1 MVGNG
6 TYQLTFVCTRGA
18 ALSLGKLTQYKRD
31 EVLAQVMS
39 DAVAEGGAVV
49 TYTIEQSAFE
59 AGLPF
64 FIEVETNGNA
74 SGSYGYVFVKKVK

>member
-1 MVGNG
+1 
-6 TYQLTFVCTRGA
+6 
-18 ALSLGKLTQYKRD
+18 
-31 EVLAQVMS
+31 MS

-59 AGLPF
+59 TGLPF

>member
-1 MVGNG
+1 MP
-6 TYQLTFVCTRGA
+6 T
-18 ALSLGKLTQYKRD
+18 
-31 EVLAQVMS
+31 
-39 DAVAEGGAVV
+39 AVAEGSAVV